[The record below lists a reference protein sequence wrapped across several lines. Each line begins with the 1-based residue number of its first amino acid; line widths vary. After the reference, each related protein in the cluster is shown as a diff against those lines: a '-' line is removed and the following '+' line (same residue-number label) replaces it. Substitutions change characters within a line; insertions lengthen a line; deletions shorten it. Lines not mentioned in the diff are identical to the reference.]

1 MIEQLFRRHFW
12 VLHLIFLAL
21 AAWILAAS
29 ASPIIAYILRKS
41 LPAPAD
47 QGASATA
54 PIQPTKTKRN
64 FDIAN
69 ERNLFGARRE
79 AIEEVKAEQLDPA
92 EHEHDDRASKNWRD
106 AVPSNLPLKL
116 VATVVFPG
124 NPYASLASLLD
135 SESGQVKLYSIKTC
149 RPDGTTPCKNLPG
162 MAELVR
168 IEPDR
173 VYLYNKREHRYETVG
188 AGLAK
193 EERIVLPTQE
203 QGEEEEISGA
213 SEEEGVRQT
222 KPDSYQIDSG
232 FLNQTLQK
240 KNLSKILTQ
249 AYARFTGGGLVISRI
264 KSGSIFE
271 KIGLQNRDIILKI
284 NGNEITP
291 LTAMQL
297 FNKLK
302 RKKHFTIDIKRGESS
317 RTFDYSVVP

>member
-12 VLHLIFLAL
+12 VLHFVFLAL

-29 ASPIIAYILRKS
+29 VSPIIAYILRKS

-47 QGASATA
+47 RGAAAA
-54 PIQPTKTKRN
+54 PISPTKTKRN

-79 AIEEVKAEQLDPA
+79 VIEEVKAEQPDPA

-106 AVPSNLPLKL
+106 AVPSSLPLKL

-124 NPYASLASLLD
+124 NPHASLASILEL
-135 SESGQVKLYSIKTC
+135 ESGEVGLYSIKTC
-149 RPDGTTPCKNLPG
+149 PPDESTPCKDLPG

-168 IEPDR
+168 IEPER

-193 EERIVLPTQE
+193 EERTVLPTQG
-203 QGEEEEISGA
+203 QIEEEESPDGG
-213 SEEEGVRQT
+213 EEEGVRQT
-222 KPDSYQIDSG
+222 KQGSYQIDSG

-240 KNLSKILTQ
+240 KNLSNILTQ

-264 KSGSIFE
+264 KPGSIFE
-271 KIGLQNRDIILKI
+271 KIGLQNGDVILKI